1 MPIRLPLRLLSVA
14 TGAVVMAGCG
24 GDPALM
30 DAIAWHGQLG
40 SLMAENTTLAYRFQD
55 LAVKVKKSG
64 DKIQAKEVAGLLGD
78 DLQGAAA
85 ELAQKVPAARPAT
98 PELVTLND
106 ELEQIWT
113 ERADNY
119 GKVVS
124 AWKAE
129 DLETLESVAEANL
142 QNKLAEE
149 WWLERTNSALE
160 PHKLRIELYP
170 VAAAE

>member
-1 MPIRLPLRLLSVA
+1 MSIRVPFRLLTVA
-14 TGAVVMAGCG
+14 SGAVLLAGCG

-64 DKIQAKEVAGLLGD
+64 DEINVKGVADQLGG
-78 DLQGAAA
+78 DLQSAAG
-85 ELAQKVPAARPAT
+85 ELAQKVPAARPET
-98 PELVTLND
+98 PALAALND
-106 ELEQIWT
+106 ELEEIWT
-113 ERADNY
+113 ERAANY
-119 GKVVS
+119 GKVVE
-124 AWKAE
+124 AWRGE
-129 DLETLESVAEANL
+129 DRKELESVAEANL

-149 WWLERTNSALE
+149 WWLERTNAALE
-160 PHKLRIELYP
+160 PHKLRVALYP

>member
-1 MPIRLPLRLLSVA
+1 MSIRVPFRLLTVA
-14 TGAVVMAGCG
+14 SGALMLAGCG

-64 DKIQAKEVAGLLGD
+64 AKINVKGVADLLGG
-78 DLQGAAA
+78 DLQSAAG
-85 ELAQKVPAARPAT
+85 ELAQKVPAARPET
-98 PELVTLND
+98 PALATLND
-106 ELEQIWT
+106 ELEEIWT
-113 ERADNY
+113 ERAANY
-119 GKVVS
+119 GKVVE
-124 AWKAE
+124 AWRGE
-129 DLETLESVAEANL
+129 DRSELESVAEANL

-149 WWLERTNSALE
+149 WWLERTNAALE
-160 PHKLRIELYP
+160 PHKLRVELYP